1 MHDLMQLH
9 RGGACFVCPCVHR
22 CLFLYIQSGVSNGRK
37 SGMAT
42 WRNKIKTLNLMISK
56 LKQKRKILFVLV
68 WEEVFSDVTRTL
80 ALLGL

>member
-1 MHDLMQLH
+1 
-9 RGGACFVCPCVHR
+9 
-22 CLFLYIQSGVSNGRK
+22 
-37 SGMAT
+37 MAT